1 MTRIHT
7 HIVVFIMAAVVLVT
21 SLCAPVL
28 SVDAAGKRDSLYG
41 TGSANELDI
50 VKLLDLA
57 LNRGGMSMSPETIKE
72 FLEYWWDSV
81 VADLNTCLNDVDT
94 SITTTAALVDYINT
108 ALVGAEHYDQLGD
121 IIKRYVKFVA
131 TMDYKT
137 LADFKQLLTQEG
149 TFREFLLS
157 YVTDEDGNIVD
168 TVDNKIKKYN
178 IGKTCVDMVRKAAD
192 AYIKEYEG
200 YYLVP
205 TFTYRDFP
213 ASGFKTKEE
222 YDFVIGSLKTIPAD
236 ALFFYSRDKYNH
248 YFSLGTDYFFVSNM
262 KQVSFFNNV
271 YIYDSSWN
279 RTSYY
284 TSLYPLDTDFACDLS
299 EFNSTQKLGSSA
311 AFCFDM
317 SQFLSSSYV
326 YTWFF
331 PVTSDGRLIKVWKSL
346 DAYKNYSVG
355 KSRIYYSSK
364 YSGFDDTADNSVT
377 FTGDYYMNSNY
388 SHTTIQQNIDNSQE
402 INETVINNIV
412 NNYITNNYYDTDGS
426 GGGSGGGSGSS
437 GNWFT
442 DLIGG
447 IPQLLKA
454 LIDGLTGILESAANL
469 IEKLV
474 GIITDLFVPSE
485 GVFDSVTTKVNEKF
499 TFKDQ
504 SETNMRLIF
513 DELPNMG
520 QTAPTIT
527 FPLSETSL
535 ARYGV
540 EDVTVSFEWYA
551 KYKPTVDV
559 IFSAILWAMFAFN
572 QYFAIKNIINASGN
586 ALDIPA
592 DL

>member
-7 HIVVFIMAAVVLVT
+7 HIVAFIMAAVVLVT
-21 SLCAPVL
+21 SLCVPVL

-81 VADLNTCLNDVDT
+81 AADINTCLSDVDT

-108 ALVGAEHYDQLGD
+108 ALVDAEHYDQLGD

-168 TVDNKIKKYN
+168 TVDNKLKKYN

-200 YYLVP
+200 YYLLP
-205 TFTYRDFP
+205 TFTYRDLTLDLF
-213 ASGFKTKEE
+213 SFKED
-222 YDFVIGSLKTIPAD
+222 YNAVIDTLKSIPD
-236 ALFFYSRDKYNH
+236 DGVFFYSRSNSYN
-248 YFSLGTDYFFVSNM
+248 YFFKGSTYNFVGDLKSSDHFNLLLYDDSWKSTKYFGVSI
-262 KQVSFFNNV
+262 S
-271 YIYDSSWN
+271 
-279 RTSYY
+279 RTSPE
-284 TSLYPLDTDFACDLS
+284 SIDLC
-299 EFNSTQKLGSSA
+299 ESS
-311 AFCFDM
+311 F
-317 SQFLSSSYV
+317 SQSSYSSMVVWLPDFLSNLNSNIQSWAFIF
-326 YTWFF
+326 TL
-331 PVTSDGRLIKVWKSL
+331 DGRVVKVWKSL
-346 DAYKNYSVG
+346 DAFKNYSVG